1 MYTNYMSKT
10 TTPAKGNT
18 MDVTT
23 NDYDEARA
31 TLDHLEHHC
40 EDADYIEQLGG
51 TVAFDALLQAAFDN
65 FYRINTK

>member
-1 MYTNYMSKT
+1 MSET
-10 TTPAKGNT
+10 TTTATKGNI
-18 MDVTT
+18 MNVTT

-51 TVAFDALLQAAFDN
+51 TKAFNALLGAAFDN
-65 FYRINTK
+65 FYRLNTK